1 MAVFQIKDAYAVMNA
16 LARQATAQADI
27 SVVDHQSFIDA
38 GTKTLATGTENV
50 LNSLARTIA
59 KVVMQTRPYTG
70 KFSLI
75 NASENQ
81 WNSRLAKVSF
91 YAADNSPSGA
101 FNTDLN
107 TNIADGNGEASGA
120 GSMWEQKL
128 PKVVERF
135 FLSEAAWDKF
145 YTTPLVQLQNA
156 FNDEA
161 TFVSFMNGVMT
172 EIGNDIETTLESR
185 NRAIVADRIAGVYL
199 QATAATPKLPAESCV
214 DMIAYFNEKMGTT
227 YTREE
232 VITEHLTEFLEVW
245 AAKVNIDSDRLEERT
260 AKYHDPMTITE
271 DGVTYSVL
279 RHTPKSKQKMFYFK
293 EFFTEARARVLPSI
307 FNPNMI
313 PETNGE
319 GVTYWQSS
327 KDADRMKIKCKPA
340 LPDGATSANVELDYV
355 LGILFDTDALATNN
369 QFTGAFTT
377 PVNARHLYTNTF
389 YHYKFGSISDY
400 TENSIIYYLGEGG
413 E

>member
-27 SVVDHQSFIDA
+27 AVVDHTSFVDA

-50 LNSLARTIA
+50 LNSIARTIA
-59 KVVMQTRPYTG
+59 MVVMQSRPYKG

-81 WNSRLAKVSF
+81 WNTRLAKVSF

-156 FNDEA
+156 FNEEG
-161 TFVSFMNGVMT
+161 TFVAFMNGVMT

-185 NRAIVADRIAGVYL
+185 NRALVADRIAGTYL
-199 QATAATPKLPAESCV
+199 LNKNNVLSDETCV

-227 YTREE
+227 YTRDE

-271 DGVTYSVL
+271 SGVTYSVL
-279 RHTPKSKQKMFYFK
+279 RHTPKANQKMFYFK

-327 KDADRMKIKCKPA
+327 KDADRMKIKCKPS
-340 LPDGATSANVELDYV
+340 LPDGATSENVELDYV
-355 LGILFDTDALATNN
+355 LGILFDTDALASIN

-377 PVNARHLYTNTF
+377 PVNARKLYTNTF